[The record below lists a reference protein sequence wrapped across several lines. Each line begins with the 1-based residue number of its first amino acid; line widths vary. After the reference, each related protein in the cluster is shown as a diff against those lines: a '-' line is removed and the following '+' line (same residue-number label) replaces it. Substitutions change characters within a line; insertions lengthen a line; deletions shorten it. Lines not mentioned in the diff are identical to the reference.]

1 MDVLYTELNDDSL
14 YYRKVMMMLYSDIYE
29 TLTNHQKL
37 YVEFLARDL
46 EKEGSHVSNA
56 IKKELS
62 AEIYRN
68 LSEW

>member
-1 MDVLYTELNDDSL
+1 MDSLYTELNDDPI
-14 YYRKVMMMLYSDIYE
+14 YYRKVMMMLYSDVYE

-56 IKKELS
+56 SKKILS
-62 AEIYRN
+62 NEIYKA